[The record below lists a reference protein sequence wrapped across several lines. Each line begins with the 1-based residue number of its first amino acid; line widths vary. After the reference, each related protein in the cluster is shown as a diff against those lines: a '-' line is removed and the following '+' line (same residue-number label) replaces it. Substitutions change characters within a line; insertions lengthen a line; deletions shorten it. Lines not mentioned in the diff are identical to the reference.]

1 MNRDIILKARI
12 FEQISRDRG
21 MEIFEQLSPHCL
33 DLKKREILFRD
44 GEKVEQFAIVE
55 YGELSATKLYQ
66 DGRQSLLLKFLP
78 SYMVGV
84 DIAATKKQICTYYVT
99 AQQDCRVY
107 LIDYE
112 KVAKP
117 GWIPEPERLLMM
129 ESVLA
134 LIAGE
139 HLRQMNKIEILSR
152 NGLRERI
159 LTFLAIQRNL
169 RDSDEF
175 DILYNREE
183 LAEYLCVN
191 RSALSHELRKM
202 EQEHLIFCRKNHFR
216 ILDAELYRRCE
227 ETVEI

>member
-107 LIDYE
+107 LIEYE

-117 GWIPEPERLLMM
+117 GGIPEPERLLMM

-169 RDSDEF
+169 RGSDEF

-216 ILDAELYRRCE
+216 ILDAELYRSCE

>member
-1 MNRDIILKARI
+1 MNWDVLLKARI
-12 FEQISRDRG
+12 FEQIPRTRG
-21 MEIFEQLSPHCL
+21 KEIFEMLSPRRV
-33 DLKKREILFRD
+33 DLKKHEMLFRD
-44 GEKVEQFAIVE
+44 GEKVERFAIVE

-84 DIAATKKQICTYYVT
+84 DIAATKKQISTYYIT

-107 LIDYE
+107 LIDYN

-117 GWIPEPERLLMM
+117 GQIPEKERLLMM

-152 NGLRERI
+152 KGLRERI
-159 LTFLAIQRNL
+159 LSFLAIQKSL
-169 RDSDEF
+169 KGSDEF

-202 EQEHLIFCRKNHFR
+202 EQEHLILCRKNHFK

-227 ETVEI
+227 ETIEI

>member
-117 GWIPEPERLLMM
+117 GGIPEPERLLMM

-169 RDSDEF
+169 RGSDEF